1 MRKTSNRG
9 NDQSIKARRDGRFRR
24 LFVNLYRWRLHHL
37 SENVTTLLL
46 SVLVGLLSGLAA
58 VVLKTIVHEAG
69 RMVAGIGAMS
79 PLGGNLAM
87 LFFPLVG
94 IFFSVLFVRYIVRG
108 DIGHGLPSVLLAI
121 SRGRSELPP
130 KNMYTSLVA
139 STITVAFGGSVGL
152 EAPIASTGS
161 AIGSNIGR
169 WFRLSPKSVR
179 LLLGCGA
186 AGAIA
191 GIFKAPFAGVLFV
204 IEVFMFDLTA
214 TTALPLLISALTAST
229 LAYFLMGT
237 GVQFRF
243 TVQEPFALDQLP
255 FYAILGIFCA
265 AVSLYFLRT
274 TDRVEAWFGRR
285 KNPWTKM
292 LVGGLLL
299 GVLVMLFPP
308 LYGEGYWMLTNLLE
322 GDSSSL
328 FAGTLYQSFSGS
340 AWFTLAL
347 LLLLI
352 LLKAVATATTIGSGG
367 VGGTFGPSLIIGGL
381 SGYFIAMLCNQ
392 LGLPPQNTANFALV
406 GMAAVMTGV
415 MHAPFMATFL
425 IADITGG
432 YGLLVP
438 LLTASAVT
446 YLCISPFEHHSIY
459 ARKLAEHGDLL
470 THDKDASAW
479 RLMDMRS
486 LIENNFVIVRQGDY
500 LKDLVDAIQSSRRNI
515 FPVLSE
521 DDKFLGVIVLDDVR
535 KIIFRP
541 ELYDRVT
548 VVELMHPLSEGDLVR
563 STDSLQDVVEKFKI
577 GDRYNLVV
585 VDNED
590 NYLGFLSRANTFS
603 AYRRFISSTSDE

>member
-1 MRKTSNRG
+1 MC
-9 NDQSIKARRDGRFRR
+9 IFAP
-24 LFVNLYRWRLHHL
+24 LFITIAMHLLRTIHRWRLRHQN
-37 SENVTTLLL
+37 EQIFMLLL
-46 SVLVGLLSGLAA
+46 SVVVGLASGLAA
-58 VVLKTIVHEAG
+58 VALKTLVHYAG
-69 RMVAGIGAMS
+69 RAVTHIGAMT
-79 PLGGNLAM
+79 PVGGNLVM
-87 LFFPLVG
+87 FFFPLLG
-94 IFFSVLFVRYIVRG
+94 ILLTVLFVRYVVRG

-121 SRGRSELPP
+121 SRGRSELPA

-139 STITVAFGGSVGL
+139 STLTVAFGGSVGL

-169 WFRLSPKSVR
+169 FFRLNAKNTR

-204 IEVFMFDLTA
+204 LEVFMFDLTA
-214 TTALPLLISALTAST
+214 TTALPLLLSALTAST
-229 LAYFLMGT
+229 VAYFLMGT

-243 TVQEPFALDQLP
+243 TVDQPFALSQLP
-255 FYAILGIFCA
+255 FYIILGVFCA

-274 TDRVEAWFGRR
+274 TDRVEGWFNRHR
-285 KNPWTKM
+285 SPWLKM
-292 LVGGLLL
+292 AIGGLTL
-299 GVLVMLFPP
+299 GLLVMLFPP
-308 LYGEGYWMLTNLLE
+308 LYGEGYGMLTELLH

-328 FAGTLYQSFSGS
+328 FAGTLYSSLSGN
-340 AWFTLAL
+340 AWVTIGL
-347 LLLLI
+347 LFLLI
-352 LLKAVATATTIGSGG
+352 MLKAVATATTIGSGG

-392 LGLPPQNTANFALV
+392 LGLPQQDTANFALV

-446 YLCISPFEHHSIY
+446 YLCISPFERHSIY

-479 RLMDMRS
+479 RLLNLKS
-486 LIENNFVIVRQGDY
+486 LIETNFVIVRSGGT
-500 LKDLVDAIQSSRRNI
+500 LRDLVEVIQTSRRNI

-541 ELYDRVT
+541 ELYDT
-548 VVELMHPLSEGDLVR
+548 VIVDDLMHPMSEGDLVR
-563 STDSLQDVVEKFKI
+563 SSDSLSDVVEKFRI

-585 VDNED
+585 IDD
-590 NYLGFLSRANTFS
+590 DGNYLGFLSRANTFS
-603 AYRRFISSTSDE
+603 AYRRFISDTSDE